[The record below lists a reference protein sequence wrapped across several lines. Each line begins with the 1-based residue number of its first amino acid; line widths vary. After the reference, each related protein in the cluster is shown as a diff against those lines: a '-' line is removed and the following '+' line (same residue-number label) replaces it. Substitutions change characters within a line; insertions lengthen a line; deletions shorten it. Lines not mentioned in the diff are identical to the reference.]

1 MTEQTKD
8 TAQAPQGLLI
18 ACGALA
24 RETLQVLS
32 QPGLEGLTVTCLPA
46 IWHNR
51 PEKIPEGVRGKIR
64 AARAQGVE
72 RIFVLYGDCGT
83 GGELDRVLS
92 EEGVERIEGPHCY
105 AFFSGQEAFDAL
117 SEEEIGSFY
126 LTDYLVRHFDRLM
139 WQGLGLDRHP
149 DLLPVYFGN
158 YRRLVYLAQ
167 IEDPALDS
175 KAEEAA
181 QRLGLTYERRF
192 TGMGELASFIA
203 TAANRTAANK
213 TAANKT

>member
-1 MTEQTKD
+1 M
-8 TAQAPQGLLI
+8 TAQTQDQSLPAKTLLI

-24 RETLQVLS
+24 RETLEVLS
-32 QPGLEGLTVTCLPA
+32 QPGLEGITLTCLPA
-46 IWHNR
+46 IWHNH
-51 PEKIPEGVRGKIR
+51 PEKIPGGVLAKIH
-64 AARAQGVE
+64 AARAQGIE

-83 GGELDRVLS
+83 GGELDRILA

-105 AFFSGQEAFDAL
+105 SFFAGGEAFERLA
-117 SEEEIGSFY
+117 EQEVGTFY

-149 DLLPVYFGN
+149 DLLPIYFGN

-167 IEDPALDS
+167 IDDPALDA

-181 QRLGLTYERRF
+181 QRLGLDYERVS
-192 TGMGELASFIA
+192 TGMGELADFVK
-203 TAANRTAANK
+203 AAARK
-213 TAANKT
+213 D